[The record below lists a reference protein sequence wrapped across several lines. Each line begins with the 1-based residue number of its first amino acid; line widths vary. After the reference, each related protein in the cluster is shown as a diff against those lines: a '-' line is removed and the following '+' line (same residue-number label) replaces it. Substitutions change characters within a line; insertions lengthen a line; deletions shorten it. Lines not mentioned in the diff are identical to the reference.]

1 MKRYISFF
9 MVNALCCVAL
19 FGQNNP
25 TDYVERAF
33 TLSQQNREGT
43 ARSVAMGN
51 AFTALGG
58 DMGSISINP
67 ASSAVYRY
75 SEFSVTPSIT
85 NAGYNS
91 TYAGGYS
98 NSGNLTRFGISNA
111 GFIGSF
117 ETGRSSRGLVRW
129 SLGVVLNK
137 QNNLS

>member
-1 MKRYISFF
+1 MKRYLSFF

-25 TDYVERAF
+25 MDYVYVARSF
-33 TLSQQNREGT
+33 SLSQQNREGT

-75 SEFSVTPSIT
+75 SEFSITPSIT

-91 TYAGGYS
+91 T
-98 NSGNLTRFGISNA
+98 
-111 GFIGSF
+111 
-117 ETGRSSRGLVRW
+117 
-129 SLGVVLNK
+129 
-137 QNNLS
+137 